1 MSQETGKYFIIG
13 GIILVTAGVII
24 YFFHNQ
30 FKWFGNLP
38 GDIKIKSEN
47 FRLYF
52 PLASMIVISI
62 AITIIVNIVRRFF

>member
-1 MSQETGKYFIIG
+1 MSQETGKYLIIG
-13 GIILVTAGVII
+13 GIILVAAGVII

-52 PLASMIVISI
+52 TLASMIVISI

>member
-1 MSQETGKYFIIG
+1 MSQETGKYLIIG
-13 GIILVTAGVII
+13 GIITVAAGVII

-52 PLASMIVISI
+52 PLASMIFISI
-62 AITIIVNIVRRFF
+62 AIIIIVNIVRRFF

>member
-1 MSQETGKYFIIG
+1 MSQETGKYLIIG
-13 GIILVTAGVII
+13 GVILVVAGVII
-24 YFFHNQ
+24 YFFYNQ

-62 AITIIVNIVRRFF
+62 ALTIIVNIVRRLF

>member
-1 MSQETGKYFIIG
+1 MSQETGKYLIIG
-13 GIILVTAGVII
+13 GIILVAAGVII